1 MAEKRIVDIS
11 PVLEE
16 LKADL
21 LDHES
26 CCEPL
31 TLAEAVRDEIDDL
44 EKLPIIDPES
54 LRGHAKWVKS
64 KERVVIVTDG
74 PDDCHEEPAIV
85 CSHCD
90 AVMSQ
95 SEYDLYVWKFCPVCG
110 FSMEDGTEE
119 ET

>member
-1 MAEKRIVDIS
+1 MAEKRLIDAVALRERI
-11 PVLEE
+11 
-16 LKADL
+16 KKN
-21 LDHES
+21 
-26 CCEPL
+26 C
-31 TLAEAVRDEIDDL
+31 LACTPGSFAEQCYMDAITSVNEA
-44 EKLPIIDPES
+44 PTIDPES

-85 CSHCD
+85 RSHCD